1 MSDLPVPV
9 VEMRNV
15 SRAFGQQL
23 ILRDVQLK
31 VHREETLVIVGESG
45 CGKSVT
51 LKLMNN
57 LIEPTAGSVLW
68 DGVPVSKLTPRQ
80 LHTRRLKFGFVF
92 QMAALFDS
100 LSVFDN
106 VAFGLDQNPE
116 LSTGDTV
123 ETVTQLLRDVGLSFD
138 AVARKRP
145 AELSGG
151 MRKRV
156 ALARALALRPE
167 ILLHDEPTTGLDPI
181 MSDVINEL
189 ILQTAGSGITNIVVT
204 HDMRTVERVAD
215 RVIMLSPLSQLEEGE
230 SQIVFEGDPTA
241 TFACTDPRVSQFV
254 RGEAGSRLREFAV
267 A

>member
-1 MSDLPVPV
+1 
-9 VEMRNV
+9 MR
-15 SRAFGQQL
+15 FGQQL
-23 ILRDVQLK
+23 VLRDIQLE
-31 VHREETLVIVGESG
+31 VRAGETLVIVGESG

-51 LKLMNN
+51 LKLMNG
-57 LIEPTAGSVLW
+57 LLEPTSGSVHW
-68 DGVPVSKLTPRQ
+68 DGVPVTSLRPKQ
-80 LHTRRLKFGFVF
+80 LNKKRLKFGFVF

-106 VAFGLDQNPE
+106 VAFGLEQNPG
-116 LSTGDTV
+116 LADGDTID
-123 ETVTQLLRDVGLSFD
+123 TVRRLLRDVGLNFD

-167 ILLHDEPTTGLDPI
+167 VLLHDEPTTGLDPI

-189 ILQTAGSGITNIVVT
+189 ILQTASSGITSVVVT
-204 HDMRTVERVAD
+204 HDMRTAKRVAD
-215 RVIMLSPLSQLEEGE
+215 RVIMLSPLARLEPGE
-230 SQIVFEGDPTA
+230 PQIIFEGTSDEA
-241 TFACTDPRVSQFV
+241 FDCTDPRVSQFV
-254 RGEAGSRLREFAV
+254 RGEAGERLHDPTA